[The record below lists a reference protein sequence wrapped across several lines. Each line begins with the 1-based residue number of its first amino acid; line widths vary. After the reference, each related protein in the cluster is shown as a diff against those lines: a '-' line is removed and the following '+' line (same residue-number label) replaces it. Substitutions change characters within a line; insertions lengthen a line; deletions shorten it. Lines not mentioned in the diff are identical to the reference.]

1 MECSGYRVLEAL
13 SGGVSGRDPPVPIP
27 NTEVKP
33 ASADGT
39 WGSRP
44 WESRSPPG
52 IFCPVHDGY
61 ISGPAPFLV
70 SALLLVSHPRPNLEV
85 IVAPNSSTPPGRRDR
100 DNDRPKRSS
109 GPGGASGPSGRD
121 KRPGQSRGPRRDP
134 DESARSR
141 QEGGGSRGSGS
152 REPDRGRQSR
162 QESRPRTITAVP
174 DGTLPKWV
182 RDEVIRATPKARRDT
197 ALRQLEV
204 GIAHY
209 AEERYKR
216 AIDHL
221 GQAKTLAPQS
231 SIIRELLGLSA
242 YYAEQWLPALQ
253 ELRAFRR
260 FTGETIHMPVEM
272 DSLRAMGRSADVDK
286 TWELFNELGS
296 DRDTQREAAVV
307 YASHLL
313 DKGRIAEA
321 WRVIKPGRLAS
332 PAPESEVRKWFVAA
346 RVAKAAGDVDSAT
359 RLIAAVA
366 REDPALPGLAELQA
380 DL

>member
-1 MECSGYRVLEAL
+1 MVR
-13 SGGVSGRDPPVPIP
+13 
-27 NTEVKP
+27 
-33 ASADGT
+33 
-39 WGSRP
+39 
-44 WESRSPPG
+44 
-52 IFCPVHDGY
+52 
-61 ISGPAPFLV
+61 
-70 SALLLVSHPRPNLEV
+70 
-85 IVAPNSSTPPGRRDR
+85 NSSTPPGRSGDGDR
-100 DNDRPKRSS
+100 AKRSNGSSRS
-109 GPGGASGPSGRD
+109 GPPSRSGPSSSSGS
-121 KRPGQSRGPRRDP
+121 G
-134 DESARSR
+134 RSR
-141 QEGGGSRGSGS
+141 QASRPPQARDQRPGGSRSGES
-152 REPDRGRQSR
+152 RGQDPERARRTRQD
-162 QESRPRTITAVP
+162 SRPRTITAVP

-182 RDEVIRATPKARRDT
+182 RDEVIRATPKDRRDA

-221 GQAKTLAPQS
+221 GQAKALAPQS

-272 DSLRAMGRSADVDK
+272 DALRALGRSADVDK
-286 TWELFNELGS
+286 TWELFVELGS

-313 DKGRIAEA
+313 DKGRIADA
-321 WRVIKPGRLAS
+321 WRIIRPGRLVS
-332 PAPESEVRKWFVAA
+332 PAAESEVRRWFVAA
-346 RVAKAAGDVDSAT
+346 RVAMAAGDKEAAS

-366 REDPALPGLAELQA
+366 KEDPALPGLADLQA
-380 DL
+380 EL

>member
-1 MECSGYRVLEAL
+1 M
-13 SGGVSGRDPPVPIP
+13 
-27 NTEVKP
+27 
-33 ASADGT
+33 
-39 WGSRP
+39 
-44 WESRSPPG
+44 
-52 IFCPVHDGY
+52 
-61 ISGPAPFLV
+61 
-70 SALLLVSHPRPNLEV
+70 
-85 IVAPNSSTPPGRRDR
+85 
-100 DNDRPKRSS
+100 
-109 GPGGASGPSGRD
+109 
-121 KRPGQSRGPRRDP
+121 
-134 DESARSR
+134 
-141 QEGGGSRGSGS
+141 
-152 REPDRGRQSR
+152 
-162 QESRPRTITAVP
+162 
-174 DGTLPKWV
+174 PKWV
-182 RDEVIRATPKARRDT
+182 RDEVIRATPKDRRDA

-221 GQAKTLAPQS
+221 GQAKALAPQS

-272 DSLRAMGRSADVDK
+272 DSLRALGRSADVDK
-286 TWELFNELGS
+286 TWELFIELGS

-321 WRVIKPGRLAS
+321 WRIIRPGRLVS
-332 PAPESEVRKWFVAA
+332 PAAESEVRRWFVAA
-346 RVAKAAGDVDSAT
+346 RVEMAAGDKESAG
-359 RLIAAVA
+359 RLIAAIA

-380 DL
+380 EL